1 MNDQPEPHPTGEPTP
16 KVDAVAP
23 GSADAI
29 VIGGGVIGLAIAWE
43 LTRQGARVTLFERD
57 RPGRATSWVAAGMLA
72 PVGEL
77 DFGEPDLLVLNLE
90 SARLYPELARTVE
103 IASGLDAGMIEN
115 GALHVA
121 LDRDEAG
128 ELRRILELQHRYGLE
143 SEWLGPGAAR
153 ELEPAVSPSLAGAV
167 LAGHD
172 AVIDPRALTASLA
185 AALETTVSKIVP
197 GAEVTALL
205 APDGRDWSRAPRGPV
220 GGIRLADGSDHFAPQ
235 VIVAAGCESGR
246 APWLPD
252 AIRPPVRPVKGQVVE
267 LRGDPE
273 DPVVSRITGSER
285 VYVAPRKDGRLI
297 LGATVEEMAFDAR
310 VTAGGVHEMLR
321 EGYRLVPEI
330 VELEFVGAIAGF
342 RPGTPDNLP
351 VIGPVADGL
360 ILATGH
366 YRNGILL
373 APVTAV
379 TVAAL
384 AAGEPLSGPA
394 KVADPSR
401 FSSTRRSED
410 FHE

>member
-1 MNDQPEPHPTGEPTP
+1 MSETAQHSQRAAGNGT
-16 KVDAVAP
+16 
-23 GSADAI
+23 ADAI

-43 LTRQGARVTLFERD
+43 LTRRGSRVDLFERD

-77 DFGEPDLLVLNLE
+77 DFGEPDLLQLNLE
-90 SARLYPELARTVE
+90 SARLYPELVRTVE
-103 IASGLDAGMIEN
+103 AVSGRDAGMMGG

-121 LDRDEAG
+121 LDRDEAA
-128 ELRRILELQHRYGLE
+128 ELRRILELQQSHGLD
-143 SEWLGPGAAR
+143 SRWLGPAAAR
-153 ELEPAVSPSLAGAV
+153 EIEPAVSPSLAGAV

-172 AVIDPRALTASLA
+172 AVIDPRALTAALA
-185 AALETTVSKIVP
+185 AALETTASTVRS
-197 GAEVTALL
+197 GSEVEALL
-205 APDGRDWSRAPRGPV
+205 KPDGGEWGADPAAPV
-220 GGIRLADGSDHFAPQ
+220 GGVRLADGTESFAPQ
-235 VIVAAGCESGR
+235 VIVATGCESGR
-246 APWLPD
+246 APWLPE
-252 AIRPPVRPVKGQVVE
+252 ALRPPVRPVKGQVVE

-285 VYVAPRKDGRLI
+285 VYVAPRRDGRVV

-321 EGYRLVPEI
+321 EGYRLIPEI
-330 VELEFVGAIAGF
+330 AELEFVGAIAGF

-351 VIGPVADGL
+351 VIGPVAEGL

-379 TVAAL
+379 TVADL
-384 AAGEPLSGPA
+384 VAGQPLSGPA
-394 KVADPSR
+394 RGADPAR
-401 FSSTRRSED
+401 FSSRTTKAGRR
-410 FHE
+410 

>member
-1 MNDQPEPHPTGEPTP
+1 MNDQPQADQNGKLDPASG
-16 KVDAVAP
+16 AAAP
-23 GSADAI
+23 GSPDAI
-29 VIGGGVIGLAIAWE
+29 VVGGGVIGLAIAWE
-43 LTRQGARVTLFERD
+43 MTRRGARVSLFERD

-77 DFGEPDLLVLNLE
+77 DFGEPELLELNLE

-103 IASGLDAGMIEN
+103 EASGLDAGMIEN

-128 ELRRILELQHRYGLE
+128 ELRRILELQHRYGLD
-143 SEWLGPGAAR
+143 SKWLGPAAAR
-153 ELEPAVSPSLAGAV
+153 EIEPAVSPSITGAV
-167 LAGHD
+167 LADHD

-185 AALETTVSKIVP
+185 AALETTESRVVS
-197 GAEVTALL
+197 GAEVAALL
-205 APDGRDWSRAPRGPV
+205 APDGRDWGSDPRRPV
-220 GGIRLADGSDHFAPQ
+220 GGIRLADGSDHFAPE

-246 APWLPD
+246 APWLPE
-252 AIRPPVRPVKGQVVE
+252 ALRPPVRPVKGQVVE

-285 VYVAPRKDGRLI
+285 VYVAPRRDGRLI

-330 VELEFVGAIAGF
+330 VELEFLGAIAGF

-351 VIGPVADGL
+351 VIGRVADGL

-401 FSSTRRSED
+401 FS
-410 FHE
+410 

>member
-1 MNDQPEPHPTGEPTP
+1 MTDQPDSNPTGKAAE
-16 KVDAVAP
+16 A
-23 GSADAI
+23 ADVI

-43 LTRQGARVTLFERD
+43 LTGRGARVELFERD

-77 DFGEPDLLVLNLE
+77 DFGEPDLLRLNLA
-90 SARLYPELARTVE
+90 SAELYPDLVARVE
-103 IASGLDAGMIEN
+103 AASGLDAGMIGG

-121 LDRDEAG
+121 LDRDEAA
-128 ELRRILELQHRYGLE
+128 ELRRILELQQSFGLE

-153 ELEPAVSPSLAGAV
+153 EVEPAVSPGLAGAV

-172 AVIDPRALTASLA
+172 AVIDPRALTAALA
-185 AALETTVSKIVP
+185 AALDVSASTVHSGV
-197 GAEVTALL
+197 GVEALL
-205 APDGRDWSRAPRGPV
+205 AADGRVWGEDVSTPVAGVRLSDGRDR
-220 GGIRLADGSDHFAPQ
+220 FAGR

-246 APWLPD
+246 APWLPE
-252 AIRPPVRPVKGQVVE
+252 ALRPPVRPVKGQVVE
-267 LRGDPE
+267 LKGDPD

-285 VYVAPRKDGRLI
+285 VYVAPRRDGRVI
-297 LGATVEEMAFDAR
+297 LGATVEEMAFDSR

-321 EGYRLVPEI
+321 EGYRLIPE
-330 VELEFVGAIAGF
+330 VAELEFVGAIAGF

-351 VIGPVADGL
+351 VIGPVAEGL

-379 TVAAL
+379 TVAGL
-384 AAGEPLSGPA
+384 VEGKPLSGPA
-394 KVADPSR
+394 RVADPARFLSR
-401 FSSTRRSED
+401 AGR
-410 FHE
+410 